1 MKKSYQQPALVVY
14 GQIGQLTLGSSGT
27 KPDINNQGIVV
38 GNGCDGTDPKIISC
52 NVGSDP

>member
-1 MKKSYQQPALVVY
+1 MKKTYQQPELVVY
-14 GQIGQLTLGSSGT
+14 GQIGELTLGSGGS

-38 GNGCDGTDPKIISC
+38 GSGCDGTDPKIISC